1 MEATQTIHPNGDVEN
16 TIVLNPEESAVLLGI
31 QNLSVTSMPSE
42 LSDEYLESVVDE
54 ALGITP
60 QESEESV
67 VEDVEYIE
75 ESNEESTMNMFP
87 VEETTPEAPI
97 ETPAPINYN
106 TMLESMT
113 TVRFNSAEWFS
124 EISSKR
130 VLIGGIGGI
139 GSWLALLLARA
150 NVSGLELYDPDNV
163 EQVNMAGQ
171 FFSSQD
177 MAKNKVLAVQHH
189 LRTFASFYRT
199 YCHNRAVTSDDY
211 ASIMMCGFDNM
222 AARKEF
228 FESWISHDTNP
239 EDSLFIDGRLSAEC
253 FQVFC
258 IQKDDLK
265 AIDVYRSKYLFSDS
279 EADATV
285 CSYKQTSFM
294 ANMIAAT
301 MVNLFVNWCACK
313 AGGFR
318 PVPFFVEFD
327 AITLQYKVQMN
338 AV

>member
-16 TIVLNPEESAVLLGI
+16 TIVLNPEESAAVLGI
-31 QNLSVTSMPSE
+31 QNLSTTPMSPE
-42 LSDEYLESVVDE
+42 LSTEYLESVVDE
-54 ALGITP
+54 ALGITS
-60 QESEESV
+60 QENEESV
-67 VEDVEYIE
+67 VEDVEYVE
-75 ESNEESTMNMFP
+75 EPDEEPAMNMFP
-87 VEETTPEAPI
+87 VEETTPEAPV

-113 TVRFNSAEWFS
+113 TARFNSAEWFS
-124 EISSKR
+124 EISSKD
-130 VLIGGIGGI
+130 VLIGGVGGI
-139 GSWLALLLARA
+139 GSWLAFLLART
-150 NVSGLELYDPDNV
+150 NVRSLRLYDPDSV

-171 FFSSQD
+171 FFSSHD
-177 MAKNKVLAVQHH
+177 ISLNKTYAVQYH
-189 LRTFASFYRT
+189 LRTFADFYKV

-222 AARKEF
+222 VARKEF

-239 EDSLFIDGRLSAEC
+239 EDSLLIDGRLSAEC

-258 IQKDDLK
+258 IQKDDPK
-265 AIDVYRSKYLFSDS
+265 AIDVYRDKYLFSDS

-294 ANMIAAT
+294 SNMIAAT

>member
-1 MEATQTIHPNGDVEN
+1 MEATQTVHPNGDVEN
-16 TIVLNPEESAVLLGI
+16 TIVLNPEESAAVLGI
-31 QNLSVTSMPSE
+31 QNLSVTPMPSE
-42 LSDEYLESVVDE
+42 LSDEYLESIIDE
-54 ALGITP
+54 ALGINS
-60 QESEESV
+60 QENTESV
-67 VEDVEYIE
+67 VEDVEYTE
-75 ESNEESTMNMFP
+75 ESSEEPTINMFP
-87 VEETTPEAPI
+87 TEETTT
-97 ETPAPINYN
+97 ETPVESPALINYD

-113 TVRFNSAEWFS
+113 TTRFNSAEWFL
-124 EISSKR
+124 EISSKD

-139 GSWLALLLARA
+139 GSWLAFLLART
-150 NVSGLELYDPDNV
+150 NVRTLRLYDPDSV

-171 FFSSQD
+171 FFSSED
-177 MAKNKVLAVQHH
+177 MGRNKAFAVNTH
-189 LRTFASFYRT
+189 LRTFANFYRT
-199 YCHNRAVTSDDY
+199 YCYGRAVTSSDY
-211 ASIMMCGFDNM
+211 YPIMMCGFDNM

-228 FESWISHDTNP
+228 FESWISHDTDP
-239 EDSLFIDGRLSAEC
+239 EGSLFIDGRLSAEC

-258 IQKDDLK
+258 IQKDDPK
-265 AIDVYRSKYLFSDS
+265 AIDVYRSRYLFSDS

-338 AV
+338 AI